1 MSWDV
6 FISKEEV
13 KNLEDGNLPPIAEKT
28 EFKNILNN
36 LIPGIKYTEDD
47 WAVFNDSDCSIEF
60 NFGED
65 ETVTHVMLYIRG
77 GGDHPIAIIQSIC
90 DHCDCYAMDCAT
102 GEQMEFDESDQNSFK
117 AWQDYRSKVIE
128 RSSLNYLPKSS

>member
-13 KNLEDGNLPPIAEKT
+13 KNLENGEIRPIAEKT
-28 EFKNILNN
+28 EFKNILNT

-47 WAVFNDSDCSIEF
+47 WAVFKDSDCSIEF

-65 ETVTHVMLYIRG
+65 KTVIHIMLYIRG
-77 GGDHPIAIIQSIC
+77 AGHYPIAIIKSLC
-90 DHCDCYAMDCAT
+90 DEFNCYAMDCST
-102 GEQMEFDESDQNSFK
+102 GEQMEFSQQDESSFE
-117 AWQDYRSKVIE
+117 AWQA
-128 RSSLNYLPKSS
+128 YLKKILD